1 MEPKYIVFTFE
12 LIGTVLTYVFIKNNA
27 SLAWAELFML
37 ICYSLV
43 LMGLINNAAD
53 ELNNKKKNNANE
65 KEVDEDDTPS
75 K

>member
-1 MEPKYIVFTFE
+1 MEPKYIVFTIE
-12 LIGTVLTYVFIKNNA
+12 LIGTVLTYVIIKNNA

-43 LMGLINNAAD
+43 LMGLINTASN
-53 ELNNKKKNNANE
+53 ELDNKKKNNANE
-65 KEVDEDDTPS
+65 KEVDEDDTSS